1 MDIYH
6 WNFPCV
12 NHFLFF
18 GSFSLVG
25 SSNWSLKGKQTT
37 EKTLRPFLCP
47 SSLELKTEIF
57 KVGVAS
63 STENRV
69 RSAPQRNQ
77 LYFIELDGSPV
88 VCMMQLRIRE
98 VVLFPRGEQ
107 KKS

>member
-1 MDIYH
+1 MDVYH

-12 NHFLFF
+12 NHFLFSGNF
-18 GSFSLVG
+18 DLVG

-37 EKTLRPFLCP
+37 EKTLSPFLCS

-69 RSAPQRNQ
+69 RSAP
-77 LYFIELDGSPV
+77 P
-88 VCMMQLRIRE
+88 
-98 VVLFPRGEQ
+98 Q
-107 KKS
+107 KESAVFYST